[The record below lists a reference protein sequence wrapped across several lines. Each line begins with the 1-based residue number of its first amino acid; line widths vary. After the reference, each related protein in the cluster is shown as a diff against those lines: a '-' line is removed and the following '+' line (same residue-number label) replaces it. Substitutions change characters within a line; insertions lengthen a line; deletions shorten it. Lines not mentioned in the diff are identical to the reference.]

1 MTQGNVHRRF
11 FRLSFAVSPMAK
23 WLAYGVMIG
32 VASGLG
38 AIVFEYGLE
47 GTSHLFISNILDHHP
62 PSPGNTGELAGDS
75 IVGNRWLLLVV
86 PTLGALISGFL
97 VYAFAPEA
105 EGHGTDA
112 VIRAF
117 HRQEGRVRHRVPII
131 KSIASMLVI
140 GTGGSAGREGP
151 IAQIGSGVGSWL
163 AEVFGLSVRDRRLML
178 LAGMAGGIGAIF
190 RAPLGGAI
198 FACEVLY
205 RDTDIE
211 TDGVIPCAVSSIVA
225 YSVFYT
231 VTRKSVLFATQ
242 EYQFSSLHEL
252 GLYGVLGIVCALV
265 GIFYVWVLYKGRDK
279 ILRKIPVSPVLR
291 TALGGFLL
299 GCLALFIPQ
308 ILSGGYGYVQQAIN
322 NELSLQLMA
331 ILVLAKIVAT
341 TLTISSGGSGGVF
354 GPSLYIGA
362 MVGGVCGNLF
372 DQLWPGLSL
381 VNPSAFVLVG
391 MGGFFAGI
399 AKVPLAALIMVAEMT
414 GSYGLLVPMM
424 LVCTI
429 TYVCTAHSL
438 LYEEQVAS
446 RIESPV
452 HRGEMQVDLLD
463 GLYVR
468 ELPLRT
474 DVQCLKSHV
483 PLRDI
488 LPMIPETEQNYF
500 PVLEEEG
507 RMIGIFSLDDI
518 RQVLYHGHL
527 GDLVIAADIA
537 LDDFLYLTPDED
549 LHSALK
555 KFTERNLDELPVV
568 EPQTMHYLGML
579 SRREVIRLY
588 NERRE
593 EMESQT
599 SRS

>member
-1 MTQGNVHRRF
+1 MREKKPSF
-11 FRLSFAVSPMAK
+11 LRLRSFVSVSPMAK
-23 WLAYGVMIG
+23 WLAYGVLIG

-47 GTSHLFISNILDHHP
+47 GTTYIFVHRVLEHHP
-62 PSPGNTGELAGDS
+62 PAAGVNNTSPGAYP
-75 IVGNRWLLLVV
+75 VGGRWLLFLVPV
-86 PTLGALISGFL
+86 FGALVSGFL
-97 VYAFAPEA
+97 VYTFAPEA

-112 VIRAF
+112 VVRSF
-117 HRQEGRVRHRVPII
+117 HRQDGRVRHRVPII

-163 AEVFGLSVRDRRLML
+163 AEVFHLSARDRRLML

-211 TDGVIPCAVSSIVA
+211 TEAAIPCMVSSIVA
-225 YSVFYT
+225 YSVFYG
-231 VTRKSVLFATQ
+231 VTGKSVLFAT
-242 EYQFSSLHEL
+242 ESYRFDSLVEL
-252 GLYGVLGIVCALV
+252 GLYALLGVACAVV
-265 GIFYVWVLYKGRDK
+265 GVFYVWVLYAGRDK
-279 ILRKIPVSPVLR
+279 LFRRIPLPRILR
-291 TALGGFLL
+291 TALGGLLL
-299 GCLALFIPQ
+299 GTLAFFVPE

-322 NELSLQLMA
+322 NDLPLKLMGV
-331 ILVLAKIVAT
+331 LVLAKILAT
-341 TLTISSGGSGGVF
+341 TFTISSGGSGGVF
-354 GPSLYIGA
+354 GPSLFIGA
-362 MVGGVCGNLF
+362 MVGGVCGDLF
-372 DQLWPGLSL
+372 ADFWPKLDL

-429 TYVCTAHSL
+429 TYVCTARTH
-438 LYEEQVAS
+438 LYEEQVRS
-446 RIESPV
+446 RIDSPV

-463 GLYVR
+463 GLFVK
-468 ELPLRT
+468 ELPLKT
-474 DVQCLKSHV
+474 DVQCLRAHV

-488 LPMIPETEQNYF
+488 LPMIPETDQNYF
-500 PVLEEEG
+500 PVLEEDG
-507 RMIGIFSLDDI
+507 RMRGIFSMDDI
-518 RQVLYHGHL
+518 RQVLYEGHL
-527 GDLVIAADIA
+527 GELVIAGDIA
-537 LDDFLYLTPDED
+537 LSDFLYLVPEED

-555 KFTERNLDELPVV
+555 KFTARNLDELPVV
-568 EPQTMHYLGML
+568 EEGSMRYLGML

-588 NERRE
+588 NERLE
-593 EMESQT
+593 AMSKPA
-599 SRS
+599 S

>member
-1 MTQGNVHRRF
+1 MTNEKSRF
-11 FRLSFAVSPMAK
+11 SFLRIPFSVSPMAK

-47 GTSHLFISNILDHHP
+47 GTAHLFITNILDHHP
-62 PSPGNTGELAGDS
+62 PPPGELTIAPGGS
-75 IVGNRWLLLVV
+75 IVGNRWFLLIV

-97 VYAFAPEA
+97 VYTFAPEA

-112 VIRAF
+112 VIRSF

-163 AEVFGLSVRDRRLML
+163 AGIFGLSVRDRRLML

-211 TDGVIPCAVSSIVA
+211 TDGVIPCTVSSIVA

-231 VTRKSVLFATQ
+231 ITRKSVLFATE
-242 EYQFSSLHEL
+242 EYHFTSLHEL
-252 GLYGVLGIVCALV
+252 GLYGVLGVVCALV
-265 GIFYVWVLYKGRDK
+265 GMFYVWVLYKGRDGFF
-279 ILRKIPVSPVLR
+279 RKIPVSPILR
-291 TALGGFLL
+291 TALGGLLL
-299 GCLALFIPQ
+299 GSLAFFIPQ

-322 NELSLQLMA
+322 NELTLQLMA
-331 ILVLAKIVAT
+331 VLVLAKIVAT
-341 TLTISSGGSGGVF
+341 TVTISSGGSGGVF

-362 MVGGVCGNLF
+362 MVGGVCGKLF
-372 DQLWPGLSL
+372 DQLWPGLHL
-381 VNPSAFVLVG
+381 VNPPAFVLVG
-391 MGGFFAGI
+391 MGGFFGGI

-424 LVCTI
+424 LVCSI
-429 TYVCTAHSL
+429 TYVCTSRTL

-446 RIESPV
+446 RIDSPV

-463 GLYVR
+463 GLFVR
-468 ELPLRT
+468 ELPLKT

-488 LPMIPETEQNYF
+488 LPMVPETEQNYF
-500 PVLEEEG
+500 PVLEEDG
-507 RMIGIFSLDDI
+507 TMTGIFSLDDI

-537 LDDFLYLTPDED
+537 IENFLYLVPDED

-555 KFTERNLDELPVV
+555 KFTERNLDELPVL
-568 EPQTMHYLGML
+568 EPKTMRYLGML

-588 NERRE
+588 NERLE
-593 EMESQT
+593 EMERQPSA
-599 SRS
+599 S